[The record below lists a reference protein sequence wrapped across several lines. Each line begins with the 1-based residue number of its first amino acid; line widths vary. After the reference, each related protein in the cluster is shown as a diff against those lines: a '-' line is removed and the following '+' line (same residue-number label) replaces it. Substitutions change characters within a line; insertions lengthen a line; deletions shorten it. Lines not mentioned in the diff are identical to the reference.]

1 MGGGPL
7 TCPAM
12 DPRDAQAEP
21 PAPPP
26 TSRLYTFIDQAREFA
41 IFFLEAQRLIQEL
54 AVLQDI
60 RGDGFAYFRDV
71 VLSVQPMIA
80 LLKHGEQIG
89 FYIDSRKPVF
99 RLKIET
105 ACHGGTRCVLVPA
118 GFREFPESM
127 FGMVRVVKL
136 FPRNRPPYESILE
149 VVGQPLRAIINHV
162 LRDSYQTTSAVLVS
176 QHSDQSLMLHQ
187 LPPLP
192 GEYDYSLDALR
203 RRRTEIEGSVSDIF
217 SQALVDRDEIVGAF
231 AGIGFRFLAGREVR
245 FECSCSRERMIRNIL
260 VTAGAEYA
268 QFFDPGQEALD
279 VTCEY
284 CKSRY
289 EITREALA
297 QGVEKPN

>member
-1 MGGGPL
+1 
-7 TCPAM
+7 
-12 DPRDAQAEP
+12 
-21 PAPPP
+21 
-26 TSRLYTFIDQAREFA
+26 
-41 IFFLEAQRLIQEL
+41 
-54 AVLQDI
+54 
-60 RGDGFAYFRDV
+60 
-71 VLSVQPMIA
+71 
-80 LLKHGEQIG
+80 
-89 FYIDSRKPVF
+89 
-99 RLKIET
+99 
-105 ACHGGTRCVLVPA
+105 
-118 GFREFPESM
+118 M